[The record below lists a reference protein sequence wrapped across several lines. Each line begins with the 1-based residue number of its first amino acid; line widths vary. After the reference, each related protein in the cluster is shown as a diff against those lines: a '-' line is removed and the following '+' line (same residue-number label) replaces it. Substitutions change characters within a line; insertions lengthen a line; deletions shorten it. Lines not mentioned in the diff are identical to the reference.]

1 MASFASITQLP
12 IGSAATSESFSL
24 SAESGTYALSM
35 HGAAKLI
42 TDIYPSGVY
51 LLNGHIVDL
60 KVGYAFSLDSGSFA
74 LSGTDAET
82 ENRTD
87 NTKILLDVN
96 FGVPAETGVFT
107 LTGQDVELD
116 SGFGLVAEAG
126 SYVVTSNNV
135 NLNISMA
142 VPSVSYVVTGQDT
155 AQKITE
161 VIDAGSFNVVLHDN
175 SVFSNRIITA
185 DSGSYSKTV
194 FKVRFRGFLSPE
206 PARPE
211 FIDAVVPEG
220 AWTAGASNPL
230 ISWNET
236 YVRGSDTWAKG
247 A

>member
-24 SAESGTYALSM
+24 TAESGTYALSM

-51 LLNGHIVDL
+51 LLNGRIVDL
-60 KVGYAFSLDSGSFA
+60 KVGYAFSIDSGSFA

-87 NTKILLDVN
+87 NTKVLLDVN

-116 SGFGLVAEAG
+116 SGFGLVTESAA
-126 SYVVTSNNV
+126 YVITLNNV
-135 NLNISMA
+135 NFNISMA

-155 AQKITE
+155 SQKISE
-161 VIDAGSFNVVLHDN
+161 VFDAGSFTVVLQDN
-175 SVFSNRIITA
+175 AVFSNRIITA
-185 DSGSYSKTV
+185 ESISYTTSGKD
-194 FKVRFRGFLSPE
+194 VRFLGFLSPE
-206 PARPE
+206 PARPDYNE
-211 FIDAVVPEG
+211 VVVPDEI
-220 AWTAGASNPL
+220 WVASQPQPL
-230 ISWNET
+230 
-236 YVRGSDTWAKG
+236 SDTWTG
-247 A
+247 TL

>member
-51 LLNGHIVDL
+51 LLNGRIVDF
-60 KVGYAFSLDSGSFA
+60 KVGYAFAIDSGSFA

-96 FGVPAETGVFT
+96 FGVPAEAGVFA

-116 SGFGLVAEAG
+116 SGFGLISESG
-126 SYVVTSNNV
+126 SYVITSNNV
-135 NLNISMA
+135 NFNISMA
-142 VPSVSYVVTGQDT
+142 IPSVSYVLTGQDT
-155 AQKITE
+155 SQKISE
-161 VIDAGSFNVVLHDN
+161 VFDAGSFAVTLQDN
-175 SVFSNRIITA
+175 AVFANLILTA
-185 DSGSYSKTV
+185 ESFSYTASGKD
-194 FKVRFRGFLSPE
+194 VRFLGFLSPE
-206 PARPE
+206 PAKPDFNE
-211 FIDAVVPEG
+211 VVVPDEIWV
-220 AWTAGASNPL
+220 AVQSQPL
-230 ISWNET
+230 
-236 YVRGSDTWAKG
+236 SDTWTETL
-247 A
+247 